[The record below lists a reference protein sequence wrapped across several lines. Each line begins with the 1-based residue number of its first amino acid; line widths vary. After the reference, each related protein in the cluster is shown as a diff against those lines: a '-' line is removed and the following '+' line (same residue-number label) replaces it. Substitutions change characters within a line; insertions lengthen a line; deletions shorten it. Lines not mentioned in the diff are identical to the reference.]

1 MEKKCLENISVI
13 STNILVNT
21 IYEGHKNGER
31 FCFILGAGA
40 PVSSNIPSGAELEYT
55 WMQEM
60 SERSGGFP
68 EVRDAAKGLKSR
80 GLIDH
85 DFKEIE
91 EIWEKAVNTGAASLP
106 SEYYFDIYTLR
117 FYPNFRNGYRYLE
130 EKMENAQPSFG
141 YYPLALMLAE
151 AGGSNLVITTNFDS
165 LVEDAL
171 LLYTDKTP
179 LVINHELLAEF
190 AGELNNRRP
199 VIAKLHRGIFFD
211 PLNRPEEIKKLGGAW
226 DEVLRKIFQHYTPV
240 IIGYGGGDSSL
251 MGLLE
256 EESVTMKNRL
266 YWCYMDEYG
275 LPGEKIQ
282 RIVKEKNGC
291 FVRMAGFDALMFEIG
306 KALFPDKIGEKQTA
320 DYVSVRFGTQIRQLE
335 TAYDKAMREAKLL
348 QAKEYKRQGRECFDA
363 RDYKDSISCYTKA
376 LEIQPDSENLYYMR
390 GFAYLRAGKYKEAVA
405 DCDRA
410 LKLVPDSAAAYNNRG
425 CAYIHIGDT
434 IKAVSDFNQAIKYKP
449 DLANP
454 YKHLGAYWR
463 KQGDLAKAE
472 EYLTKAIERDKK
484 YKAAY
489 QERAKVYS
497 ALGEDEKAAAD
508 KTAAAGL

>member
-1 MEKKCLENISVI
+1 MEKQCLENVSVI
-13 STNILVNT
+13 LTTRLVDT
-21 IYEGHKNGER
+21 ICEGRKNGER

-40 PVSSNIPSGAELEYT
+40 SVSSDIPSGAELEYI

-60 SERSGGFP
+60 SERSGGLP
-68 EVRDAAKGLKSR
+68 EVRYVAKGLKKR

-91 EIWEKAVNTGAASLP
+91 ELWEKAVKTSATSLP

-117 FYPNFRNGYRYLE
+117 FYPDFRNGYRYLE

-151 AGGSNLVITTNFDS
+151 AGGSNLVITTNFDN
-165 LVEDAL
+165 LVEEAL

-256 EESVTMKNRL
+256 EESVMMKNRL
-266 YWCYMDEYG
+266 YWCYMDDYG

-282 RIVKEKNGC
+282 KIVREKNGC
-291 FVRMAGFDALMFEIG
+291 FVPMAGFDALMFEIG
-306 KALFPDKIGEKQTA
+306 KALFPDKIDEKKTA
-320 DYVSVRFGTQIRQLE
+320 DYVSVRFDTQIRHLV
-335 TAYDKAMREAKLL
+335 TAYDRASREAELH
-348 QAKEYKRQGRECFDA
+348 QVKEYERMGREYFNA
-363 RDYKDSISCYTKA
+363 RAYKESISYYTKA
-376 LEIQPDSENLYYMR
+376 LEIQPDNENLYYMR

-410 LKLVPDSAAAYNNRG
+410 LKLVPDSAATYNNRG
-425 CAYIHIGDT
+425 CAFTHIGDAV
-434 IKAVSDFNQAIKYKP
+434 KAVSDFNQAIKYKP

-454 YKHLGAYWR
+454 YKHLGTYWR

-489 QERAKVYS
+489 QERAKVYR
-497 ALGEDEKAAAD
+497 ALGDDEKATADEKAAA
-508 KTAAAGL
+508 AL